1 MFLDQKLADSPS
13 NSVIKEYIGFSY
25 ASSNHISVATS
36 GIRLKSGFYQW
47 NLNNLY
53 KKNLIFLKYI

>member
-1 MFLDQKLADSPS
+1 MISDTLIRYIINIIKKMFLDQKLADSPS

-36 GIRLKSGFYQW
+36 GIRLKSGFYQ
-47 NLNNLY
+47 
-53 KKNLIFLKYI
+53 